1 MMYGYAR
8 VSTRHQNLDRQ
19 LKALKDFGVE
29 PRAIQVDKYTG
40 TTLHRE
46 GIEFLRKVLTKGD
59 TLVVKEIDRLGRNK
73 EETMNLILEL
83 VEKDVDI
90 IVLDSAVFQMYI
102 ENLKKDNK
110 SFTDKLIQAQLRGVI
125 EIMLLLA
132 EEERNKIVKRT
143 SEGRDRAKDRGVK
156 FGVEQ
161 KIKGEQLEELKKDIE
176 LFNQRQMKQVDI
188 LKKYNISKPTF
199 KKYKEMLI
207 K

>member
-1 MMYGYAR
+1 MLYGYAR

-143 SEGRDRAKDRGVK
+143 SEGRERALDKGVK

-176 LFNQRQMKQVDI
+176 LFNQRQMKQIDI
-188 LKKYNISKPTF
+188 LEKYNITKPTF

>member
-19 LKALKDFGVE
+19 LKALKDFGVDS
-29 PRAIQVDKYTG
+29 RAIQVDKYTG

-46 GIEFLRKVLTKGD
+46 GLEFLRKVLTKGD

-90 IVLDSAVFQMYI
+90 VVLDSAVFQMYI

-132 EEERNKIVKRT
+132 EEERNKIIKRT
-143 SEGRDRAKDRGVK
+143 SEGRARALDKGVK

-161 KIKGEQLEELKKDIE
+161 KIQGEQLEELKKDIE

-188 LKKYNISKPTF
+188 LKKYNITKPTF
-199 KKYKEMLI
+199 KKYKDMLI

>member
-19 LKALKDFGVE
+19 LKALEDYGVN

-46 GIEFLRKVLTKGD
+46 GLD
-59 TLVVKEIDRLGRNK
+59 TLRQMLRFGDILVIKEIDRLGRNK
-73 EETMNLILEL
+73 DETMSLILEL
-83 VEKDVDI
+83 IEKGIDI
-90 IVLDSAVFQMYI
+90 VVLDSAVFQMYI

-110 SFTDKLIQAQLRGVI
+110 SFTDKLIQAQLKGVI

-143 SEGRDRAKDRGVK
+143 AEGRVKAMEKGVK
-156 FGVEQ
+156 FGADN
-161 KIKGEQLEELKKDIE
+161 KIKGEQLEKLKKDIE
-176 LFNQRQMKQVDI
+176 LFNQRQIKQVDI
-188 LKKYNISKPTF
+188 LKKYNITKPTF
-199 KKYKEMLI
+199 KKYRDMLI
-207 K
+207 

>member
-19 LKALKDFGVE
+19 LKALEDYGVN

-46 GIEFLRKVLTKGD
+46 GLD
-59 TLVVKEIDRLGRNK
+59 TLRQMLRFGDILVIKEIDRLGRNK
-73 EETMNLILEL
+73 DETMSLILEL
-83 VEKDVDI
+83 IEKGIDI
-90 IVLDSAVFQMYI
+90 VVLDSAVFQMYI

-110 SFTDKLIQAQLRGVI
+110 SFTDKLIQAQLKGVI

-143 SEGRDRAKDRGVK
+143 AEGRAKAMEKGVK
-156 FGVEQ
+156 FGADN
-161 KIKGEQLEELKKDIE
+161 KIKGEQLEQLKKDIE

-188 LKKYNISKPTF
+188 LKKYNITKPTF
-199 KKYKEMLI
+199 KKYRDMLI
-207 K
+207 

>member
-1 MMYGYAR
+1 MLYGYAR

-143 SEGRDRAKDRGVK
+143 SEGRDRAKDKGVK

>member
-19 LKALKDFGVE
+19 LKALKDFGVDS
-29 PRAIQVDKYTG
+29 RAIQVDKYTG

-46 GIEFLRKVLTKGD
+46 GLEFLRKVLTKGD

-90 IVLDSAVFQMYI
+90 VVLDSAVFQMYI

-132 EEERNKIVKRT
+132 EEERNKIIKRT
-143 SEGRDRAKDRGVK
+143 SEGRARALDKGVK

-161 KIKGEQLEELKKDIE
+161 KIQGEQLEELKKDIE
-176 LFNQRQMKQVDI
+176 LFNQRQIKQVDI
-188 LKKYNISKPTF
+188 LKKYNITKPTF
-199 KKYKEMLI
+199 KKYKDMLI

>member
-1 MMYGYAR
+1 MLYGYAR

-90 IVLDSAVFQMYI
+90 VVLDSAVFQMYI

-132 EEERNKIVKRT
+132 EEERNKIIKRT
-143 SEGRDRAKDRGVK
+143 SEGRARALDKGVK

-161 KIKGEQLEELKKDIE
+161 KIQGEQLEELKKDIE

-188 LKKYNISKPTF
+188 LKKYNITKPTF
-199 KKYKEMLI
+199 KKYKDMLI

>member
-1 MMYGYAR
+1 MLYGYAR

>member
-8 VSTRHQNLDRQ
+8 VSTRHQNLERQ
-19 LKALKDFGVE
+19 LKALKDFGVDS
-29 PRAIQVDKYTG
+29 RAIQVDKYTG

-46 GIEFLRKVLTKGD
+46 GLEFLRKVLTKGD

-143 SEGRDRAKDRGVK
+143 SEGRERALDKGVK

-188 LKKYNISKPTF
+188 LKKYNITKPTF
-199 KKYKEMLI
+199 KKYKDMLI